1 MLTGHLN
8 SDFPGARLH
17 VGENHAGCNLGC
29 FSFLLFFIL
38 GLLVSEFVSV
48 WHRQNLYT
56 SSSSA
61 PPFVSF
67 LWCFPLCPK
76 FSFLL
81 SALQCSP
88 RLRAVHG
95 PGTFDPDHPPGGHR
109 TWVEFSTDLFG
120 RSAGRKGQRPL
131 SSSWGLFLSY
141 LSMLEFS
148 LGSWYES

>member
-1 MLTGHLN
+1 MLTGHLS

-17 VGENHAGCNLGC
+17 VGENQAGCNLGC
-29 FSFLLFFIL
+29 FSFLFLFHL
-38 GLLVSEFVSV
+38 RTVSV
-48 WHRQNLYT
+48 RVCVCLAQTESLHQ
-56 SSSSA
+56 
-61 PPFVSF
+61 
-67 LWCFPLCPK
+67 
-76 FSFLL
+76 FLL
-81 SALQCSP
+81 RTTFCLLSVVFSSLSKVLFLAFSTAVLTP
-88 RLRAVHG
+88 LRAVHG

-148 LGSWYES
+148 LGSW